1 MGTREVYEEKLRTG
15 NVYHHDPTINP
26 GLGTPRC
33 PRCLFLLDSDSKNG
47 EWTIT
52 SVLHDATAVVPLFNI
67 MNKFDGETIT
77 EVVRPQIARMRY
89 RVTKLPPYIIV
100 HMQRFTKNNFFV
112 EKNPTLGLHSEDC
125 ALCEEFDVVREQWA
139 KFFTNKYL
147 LLALARL
154 IELV

>member
-1 MGTREVYEEKLRTG
+1 MVNGQLLLSCTMLQLWYALSLSLCLYPDKPSNSAAFEIEE
-15 NVYHHDPTINP
+15 
-26 GLGTPRC
+26 
-33 PRCLFLLDSDSKNG
+33 
-47 EWTIT
+47 
-52 SVLHDATAVVPLFNI
+52 VPLFNI